1 MQRLKQAFK
10 FIAVIFIA
18 GTTLGML
25 AVATIYFMVKP
36 DLPSVE
42 VLKDIRLQTPLRIYT
57 QDGQLIGQYGVK
69 RRIPIA
75 IQDVP
80 QNLINAILATEDSRF
95 YDHDGIDPIGMSR
108 ALVNLVVTGQKGQGG
123 STLTMQLARGFF
135 LTREKT
141 YIRKVKEIFI
151 AWHIEQ
157 TLNKDEILELYINKV
172 ELGHRAFGFGAAAQ
186 VYYGKTLNEL
196 TLAQIATLAG
206 LPQAPSVLNP
216 ISRPDRS
223 FERRKIVL
231 YRMLDEGYI
240 TQDEYTLAKNA
251 PVTAQKHGAEL
262 DLAAPYLADLVY
274 NEMVELYGKEI
285 AETAG
290 FKVYTTAPA
299 ALQDAAQ
306 KAVQQNMHDYDERHG
321 YRGPLTTIRELR
333 EAEQEFNALETSV
346 EKETPLA
353 NSEEIQDV
361 VIQESDFALLDKVDA
376 VEPLKVAL
384 VTQVNERDI
393 RVRIAG
399 TATDTLIE
407 WSGLAWA
414 RPYINDHRQGPIPET
429 ARDIVNV
436 GDVVNVRQIA
446 PEQWSLSQLPTVGA
460 AFVAL
465 DPNDGAVR
473 AVVGGYNFYAS
484 QFNRATQAKRQV
496 GSNIK
501 PFIYSAAL
509 ESGYTLASVINDAP
523 INQWDASS
531 GVAWRPQNS
540 PAVYDGP
547 IRMRVALGK
556 SKNVVSV
563 RLLRAI
569 GIENAARYLA
579 NFGFQLD
586 DIPRDETLSLG
597 SGSHT
602 PLEVANGL
610 AVFVNGGH
618 AVNPYFIERITNND
632 DELIWEA
639 KPLLA
644 CPECDTTVDPN
655 APFAISEV
663 DYSRQAPQ
671 VISAQNAF
679 LVTEMMRTAVRANGS
694 WNNKTYWL
702 GTGWRARNILQ
713 RTDIGGKTGT
723 TNDARDTWF
732 SGFAPGLVATSW
744 LGFDDSNRQLGRTTR
759 NQHLVNM
766 NPDRFNW
773 IGNGMFG
780 AEDGAKGA
788 QPAWIYFMQSAL
800 EDVAFQPVKIPAGI
814 TQVRVDRATG
824 KLTSR
829 NDHTALFEYFALGTE
844 PTLSVR
850 SDQVIDPLKQEK
862 STESAEGDDIF

>member
-80 QNLINAILATEDSRF
+80 QSLINAILATEDSRF
-95 YDHDGIDPIGMSR
+95 YDHDGIDPIGMTR

-186 VYYGKTLNEL
+186 VYYGKPLNEL

-240 TQDEYTLAKNA
+240 TQNEYTLAKNA

-333 EAEQEFNALETSV
+333 EAEQEYNALETSV

-353 NSEEIQDV
+353 NSEATQDV
-361 VIQESDFALLDKVDA
+361 VIQESDFALLDNVDA

-393 RVRIAG
+393 SVRIAG
-399 TATDTLIE
+399 TTTDTLIK

-429 ARDIVNV
+429 ASDIVKV
-436 GDVVNVRQIA
+436 GDVVNVREIA

-618 AVNPYFIERITNND
+618 AVKPYFIERITSND

-644 CPECDTTVDPN
+644 CPACVTNVDPKD
-655 APFAISEV
+655 PFAISEV

-744 LGFDDSNRQLGRTTR
+744 LGFDDSSRQLGRTTR

-800 EDVAFQPVKIPAGI
+800 EDVAFQPVTIPAGI

>member
-1 MQRLKQAFK
+1 MQVLKKALK
-10 FIAVIFIA
+10 LIAVLCITGVTCGF
-18 GTTLGML
+18 LG
-25 AVATIYFMVKP
+25 VATIYFLVKP

-42 VLKDIRLQTPLRIYT
+42 VLKDIRLQTPLRIFT

-69 RRIPIA
+69 RRIPLTI
-75 IQDVP
+75 DEVP
-80 QNLINAILATEDSRF
+80 KDLVNAILATEDSRF
-95 YDHDGIDPIGMSR
+95 YDHDGIDPIGMGR
-108 ALVNLVVTGQKGQGG
+108 ALVNLLVTGEKGQGG

-157 TLNKDEILELYINKV
+157 TLNKDEILQLYINKV

-186 VYYGKTLNEL
+186 VYYGKNLNEL
-196 TLAQIATLAG
+196 TIAQIATLAG

-216 ISRPDRS
+216 ISRPERS
-223 FERRKIVL
+223 VERRSIVL
-231 YRMLDEGYI
+231 FRMLDEGYI
-240 TQDEYTLAKNA
+240 TEAQYSEAKAA
-251 PVTAQKHGAEL
+251 PVTARKHGAEL

-274 NEMVELYGKEI
+274 NEMVSLYGKEV

-290 FKVYTTAPA
+290 FKVYTTAPGH
-299 ALQDAAQ
+299 LQAAAQ
-306 KAVQQNMHDYDERHG
+306 RAVQQNMHDYDERHG
-321 YRGPLTTIRELR
+321 YRGPVTTITELR
-333 EAEQEFNALETSV
+333 EVQ
-346 EKETPLA
+346 
-353 NSEEIQDV
+353 
-361 VIQESDFALLDKVDA
+361 SDAPILPTDIDLVAQLDA
-376 VEPLKVAL
+376 VEPLHNAL
-384 VTQVNERDI
+384 VIAVNSKDVMVQIPEFETPVTID
-393 RVRIAG
+393 
-399 TATDTLIE
+399 
-407 WSGLAWA
+407 WPGLAWA

-429 ARDIVNV
+429 AADILAV
-436 GDVVNVRQIA
+436 GDVINVREVN
-446 PEQWSLSQLPTVGA
+446 PGVWHLSQMPTVGS
-460 AFVAL
+460 AFIAL
-465 DPNDGAVR
+465 DPANGAVR

-509 ESGYTLASVINDAP
+509 EHGYTLSSVINDAP

-579 NFGFQLD
+579 NFGFDLD

-602 PLEVANGL
+602 PLEVATGL

-618 AVNPYFIERITNND
+618 AVKPYFIERITSD
-632 DELIWEA
+632 EDELIWEA
-639 KPLLA
+639 EPLLA
-644 CPECDTTVDPN
+644 CPECN
-655 APFAISEV
+655 ASQNKDNLFAEIDV
-663 DYSRQAPQ
+663 ARQAPQ
-671 VISAQNAF
+671 VISEQNAF
-679 LVTEMMRTAVRANGS
+679 LVSEMMRTAVRANGS

-702 GTGWRARNILQ
+702 GTGWRARNLLQ

-723 TNDARDTWF
+723 TNDSRDTWF

-744 LGFDDSNRQLGRTTR
+744 MGFDDNNRQLGRTTR
-759 NQHLVNM
+759 NQHLVNL

-780 AEDGAKGA
+780 AEDGAKAA
-788 QPAWIYFMQSAL
+788 QPAWIYFMQEAL
-800 EDVAFQPVKIPAGI
+800 KDKDFEPVSIPAGI
-814 TQVRVDRATG
+814 TQVKVDRATG
-824 KLTSR
+824 KLTER

-844 PTLSVR
+844 PSIMVR
-850 SDQVIDPLKQEK
+850 SDQVIDPLDKEK
-862 STESAEGDDIF
+862 NTEYDEGDDIF